1 MHNRNIEVTAE
12 NEQDFLARIA
22 PFLLQESHQE
32 RPISSRLIHSPE
44 SVLKTPERRVMGSP
58 GVHSALKRSEYGSG
72 KTPNDGAISNFFH
85 ALLNKKTG
93 VGQTQLPVLD
103 SDISDRNQGIKIDS
117 EGSEKDIAQINKYS
131 VEGPDYVPGQTQI
144 KNLIQSEKG
153 QTQSQS

>member
-1 MHNRNIEVTAE
+1 MHNKNVEVVAE

-32 RPISSRLIHSPE
+32 RPISSRLMHSPE

-93 VGQTQLPVLD
+93 AGQTQLPPLD
-103 SDISDRNQGIKIDS
+103 SDLPDTDPKITP
-117 EGSEKDIAQINKYS
+117 EMKDKTQLS
-131 VEGPDYVPGQTQI
+131 EGPDYVPGQTQI
-144 KNLIQSEKG
+144 KNIIQSELGK
-153 QTQSQS
+153 TQPQS